1 MSDPAI
7 SPGLQRQLSIYEAGL
22 KGSTPALPIDFQRLE
37 EQAKKKMKERAF
49 DYVAG
54 GAGSEDTVR
63 DNRAA
68 FQRWRIVPR
77 LLRPIASRNLT
88 TTLFG
93 QSLPAPILFAPVGVL
108 KIVHGDA
115 ELAVARVAKKLNL
128 PLILSTASSF
138 PLETVAKEMETAT
151 RWFQLYWPANQ
162 ELAVSFVRRAEL
174 AGYSALVVTLDTS
187 LLAWRERD
195 LQNAYLPFMHGDGLA
210 NYFTDP
216 VFQKLLGGDPRTSPV
231 QAIQLFGR
239 LFANPSLT
247 WEQMRW
253 LRSMTKLPI
262 LLKGLLHPDDARQA
276 VDHGINGIVVS
287 NHGGRQL
294 DGAIATLDALP
305 GIVAAV
311 KDQATVLLD
320 SGVRRG
326 ADIIKALALGA
337 RAVLIGRP
345 YCYGLALG
353 GEEGVCEVVQNLIA
367 DLDLTLGLT
376 GCAALAELRPE
387 LLVKAH

>member
-1 MSDPAI
+1 MSDPVL
-7 SPGLQRQLSIYEAGL
+7 SPGLQRQLSIYEHGL
-22 KGSTPALPIDFQRLE
+22 RGSKPALPINFQHLE
-37 EQAKKKMKERAF
+37 ELAKKKMKARAF

-63 DNRAA
+63 DNQAA

-77 LLRPIASRNLT
+77 LLRPIANRNLS

-93 QSLPAPILFAPVGVL
+93 QTVSAPIFFAPVGVL
-108 KIVHGDA
+108 KIVHDDA
-115 ELAVARVAKKLNL
+115 ELAVARASKKLNL
-128 PLILSTASSF
+128 PVVLSTASSYS
-138 PLETVAKEMETAT
+138 LEEVAKEMETAT

-162 ELAVSFVRRAEL
+162 DLAVSFVRRAEQ
-174 AGYSALVVTLDTS
+174 AGYSALVVTLDTA

-195 LQNAYLPFMHGDGLA
+195 LQNGYLPFMHGDGLA
-210 NYFTDP
+210 NYFSDP
-216 VFQKLLGGDPRTSPV
+216 VFHQLLGADPRSSPIE
-231 QAIQLFGR
+231 AIKLFGK
-239 LFANPSLT
+239 LFSNPSLT

-253 LRSMTKLPI
+253 LRSLTKLPI
-262 LLKGLLHPDDARQA
+262 LLKGLLHPDDARHA
-276 VDHGINGIVVS
+276 VDCGINGIVVS

-311 KDQATVLLD
+311 KGQATVLLD

-326 ADIIKALALGA
+326 SDIIKALALGA

-345 YCYGLALG
+345 YCYGLALD
-353 GEEGVCEVVQNLIA
+353 GEEGICEVMQNLIA

-376 GCAALAELRPE
+376 GCASIDEVKAEM
-387 LLVKAH
+387 LVKG

>member
-1 MSDPAI
+1 MSDPVL
-7 SPGLQRQLSIYEAGL
+7 SPGLQRQLSIYEQGLAGI
-22 KGSTPALPIDFQRLE
+22 TPTLPIGFDELQER
-37 EQAKKKMKERAF
+37 AKKKMKARAF

-54 GAGSEDTVR
+54 GAGSEDTVC

-77 LLRPIASRNLT
+77 LLRPVASRNLT

-93 QSLPAPILFAPVGVL
+93 QTLPAPILFAPVGVL
-108 KIVHGDA
+108 KIVHDEA
-115 ELAVARVAKKLNL
+115 ELAVARVAKKLQL
-128 PLILSTASSF
+128 PLILSTASSY
-138 PLETVAKEMETAT
+138 PLEVVAKEMENAT

-162 ELAVSFVRRAEL
+162 DLAVSFVRRAEQ
-174 AGYSALVVTLDTS
+174 AGYSALVLTLDTTM
-187 LLAWRERD
+187 LAWRERD

-216 VFQKLLGGDPRTSPV
+216 VFQKLLGGDPRSSPV
-231 QAIQLFGR
+231 EAIKLFGR
-239 LFANPSLT
+239 LFSNPSLT
-247 WEQMRW
+247 WEQIRW
-253 LRSMTKLPI
+253 LRSTTKLPI

-276 VDHGINGIVVS
+276 VDCGVNGIVVS

-294 DGAIATLDALP
+294 DGAIATLDALTR
-305 GIVAAV
+305 IVAAV

-326 ADIIKALALGA
+326 ADVIKALALGA

-353 GEEGVCEVVQNLIA
+353 GEEGVADVMQNLIA

-376 GCAALAELRPE
+376 GCTSLNQLRPE
-387 LLVKAH
+387 MLVRA